1 MAIKVAITNQKGGVG
16 KTTTAVNLS
25 ACLAMFGKK
34 TLLVDMDPQ
43 GNATSGLGIDKEN
56 IQYHVYHA
64 LMGQVLLENVIIG
77 DVYKNLDVLP
87 SKNDLTGAEIEL
99 IDQENREYT
108 LKNILSDVD
117 DQYDVILIDC
127 PPSLSLLS
135 INTLVVADHVL
146 MPIQCEFYALEGISQ
161 LVETINLVQENL
173 NNELYIGGVL
183 MTMAD
188 TRTNLTKQVISEVT
202 QYFEGKVY
210 QTLIPRNVRLSEAP
224 SYGQPIVHYDPDC
237 LGSESYINFSR
248 EFLQRHF
255 GEEAPVKKKLNRRLI
270 SWLKRPSVKV

>member
-43 GNATSGLGIDKEN
+43 GNATSGIGLDKEN
-56 IQYHVYHA
+56 IQYHIYHV
-64 LMGQVLLENVIIG
+64 LTGQILLENVIIR
-77 DVYKNLDVLP
+77 DVYKNLDVIP

-108 LKNILSDVD
+108 LKNVLSDVN
-117 DQYDVILIDC
+117 DQYDVILFDC

-135 INTLVVADHVL
+135 INTLVAADHVL
-146 MPIQCEFYALEGISQ
+146 MPIQCEYYALEGISQ

-173 NNELYIGGVL
+173 NSELHIGGVL

-188 TRTNLTKQVISEVT
+188 TRTNLTKQVISEVM

-210 QTLIPRNVRLSEAP
+210 KTLIPRNVRLSEAP
-224 SYGQPIVHYDPDC
+224 SYGQPIVHYDHDC

-248 EFLQRHF
+248 EFVQRHF
-255 GEEAPVKKKLNRRLI
+255 GEDVPVKKKLNRRLI